1 MVLIGIAGRSG
12 SGKTRVAAELARLS
26 PRAGVLATDSY
37 YHDLSALTPAARGA
51 VNFDAPAALD
61 WELLI
66 EHLSRLHTGVS
77 APVPHYDFATHTR
90 MPETVPLAPGG
101 LLVLEGLF
109 ALFDQRVRAMLNLT
123 VFLDLDEDEGLRRRI
138 ERDTGSRRRT
148 EAFVRSQWERD
159 VAPMYALHVLP
170 TKSYADLVL
179 DGASSPADSA
189 RAILSAVESLA
200 TAFEQR

>member
-1 MVLIGIAGRSG
+1 MVSIGIAGRSG

-37 YHDLSALTPAARGA
+37 YRDLSELTPAERGA

-66 EHLSRLHTGVS
+66 EHLSRLHSG
-77 APVPHYDFATHTR
+77 ALAAVPRYDFATHTR
-90 MPETVPLAPGG
+90 LPETVSLAPGD
-101 LLVLEGLF
+101 LLVVEGLF
-109 ALFDQRVRAMLNLT
+109 ALFDQRVRATLSLA
-123 VFLDLDEDEGLRRRI
+123 VFIDLDEDEGLRRRI